1 MLKAI
6 HDNVILQKTS
16 FSSNKTIIMPN
27 IDNQIYV
34 VLNIGSEVSTIKV
47 GQMVVVKEAPKKI
60 AINYDEY
67 YICSVENIVAIWEE
81 ENE

>member
-6 HDNVILQKTS
+6 HNNVILQKTS

-27 IDNQIYV
+27 VDNQIYV
-34 VLNIGSEVSTIKV
+34 VLHVGSEVSTIKI
-47 GQMVVVKEAPKKI
+47 GQMVVVKETPKKI
-60 AINYDEY
+60 TINFDEY
-67 YICSVENIVAIWEE
+67 YICPVENIMAIWEE